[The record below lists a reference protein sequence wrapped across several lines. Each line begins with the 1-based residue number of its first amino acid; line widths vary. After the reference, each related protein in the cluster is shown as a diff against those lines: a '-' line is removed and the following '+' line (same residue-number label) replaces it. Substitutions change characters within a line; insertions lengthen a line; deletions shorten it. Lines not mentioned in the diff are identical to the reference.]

1 MTIVAT
7 SKQAPDS
14 TPKVNS
20 TRGARTDPNRKR
32 SGFPVPFIQRRPSC
46 ACGGGCPRCEEESLQ
61 ARLGIN
67 QPGDRYEREADR
79 MAERVTRASDP
90 QRPENPPAL
99 QRRAARQAEPEMVP
113 PVVHEVLRSS
123 GRPLDS
129 ATRAEMEP
137 RFGHDF
143 SQVRVHTDARAA
155 QSARAVGAQAYTVGR
170 HVVFGAGQHAP
181 GTVAAT
187 RLLAH
192 ELTHV
197 VQQGGSPVGLQRQVV
212 TAPTAPGS
220 VAEYTGPGWK
230 SVNQLGIVRVE
241 EAGAEVRGARLRGGP
256 TTAAPV
262 LHHLDENT
270 KVFIIAENPQSKW
283 VYVSVANKQYRGSSG
298 YVSEALVWRG
308 LPDPDAVLHYV
319 AEPGLGLQKLV
330 ENHEQYKD
338 YDIRTGDD
346 ARSIVMAVLVANDQD
361 SRTRGNVYLNQ
372 AKLAEAQDPGL
383 WEGIKDRADEYR
395 RVLRPILQSVELRLG
410 TKIWLP
416 GKQYIEALKEQEII
430 PTRPEWKNVA
440 IAVTKGIGGFL
451 SGLVDGFFSSI
462 IDVFVGIYDLIKTI
476 ITQAMNLISGEAI
489 RQAKEFYD
497 TVKDMSAQELL
508 AQLLEAVTMMVGDFF
523 KDFARRWTA
532 DNTYDRWYF
541 RGSVVGYVLAEVL
554 MAIFSGGAVTAVK
567 WLGKLGKLGSKLA
580 KILGAV
586 LKKVDAVLDKVPG
599 RKRTDRIDPDER
611 KGESPEKGKQ
621 LPLALSLAGGIAEAH
636 DAKDSPVSVVL
647 ASLLPL
653 KARFKWIDRFT
664 HKPKASRGHYRII
677 MVGSEYDVDRD
688 YTTEVEEEFEEA
700 GRKGAPAERPGEAR
714 GTEATSVLRS
724 RPGRATGGENLPDVR
739 GQWFPEIRDPVTG
752 RGIPGTMDIR
762 IAQIP
767 GQIARKLRR
776 IGDFKNFADFRETF
790 WKLVASDPILSKGWS
805 PRNLARMRNGRPPF
819 VHTSQAVG
827 GRSNAVYQLNHKQ
840 ALKNEG
846 DVYNLDNIE
855 IVTPLLH
862 GAIGD

>member
-1 MTIVAT
+1 MEHD
-7 SKQAPDS
+7 DS
-14 TPKVNS
+14 TG
-20 TRGARTDPNRKR
+20 TEIGH
-32 SGFPVPFIQRRPSC
+32 
-46 ACGGGCPRCEEESLQ
+46 
-61 ARLGIN
+61 
-67 QPGDRYEREADR
+67 PGDRYEREADR
-79 MAERVTRASDP
+79 MAERVARVSNP
-90 QRPENPPAL
+90 QRPEKPPVL
-99 QRRAARQAEPEMVP
+99 RRRAARYAEPAMVP
-113 PVVHEVLRSS
+113 AIVHEVLRSP
-123 GRPLDS
+123 GQPLDP
-129 ATRAEMEP
+129 ATRSEMEP
-137 RFGHDF
+137 RFGRDF
-143 SQVRVHTDARAA
+143 GPVRVHTDARAA
-155 QSARAVGAQAYTVGR
+155 ESARSVGALAYTVGR
-170 HVVFGAGQHAP
+170 DVVFGTGQYAP
-181 GTVAAT
+181 GTVAGA

-197 VQQGGSPVGLQRQVV
+197 VQQGDGHTVLQRQVV
-212 TAPTAPGS
+212 ATPPSGAA
-220 VAEYTGPGWK
+220 AYTGPSWK
-230 SVNQLGIVRVE
+230 SVNQLGVVRVE

-256 TTAAPV
+256 STSTSV

-283 VYVSVANKQYRGSSG
+283 VYVNVANKQYRGSFG

-319 AEPGLGLQKLV
+319 AEAGLGLQKLV

-361 SRTRGNVYLNQ
+361 GRTRGNVYLNQ
-372 AKLAEAQDPGL
+372 AKLAEAQDPGV
-383 WEGIKDRADEYR
+383 WEGIKDKADEYR
-395 RVLRPILQSVELRLG
+395 RVLRPILQSVELKLG

-416 GKQYIEALKEQEII
+416 GKQYVEALKEQEII
-430 PTRPEWKNVA
+430 PTRPEWKNAA
-440 IAVTKGIGGFL
+440 IAVTKGVGGFL

-462 IDVFVGIYDLIKTI
+462 LDVFVGIYDLIKTI

-497 TVKDMSAQELL
+497 TVKEMSAEELL
-508 AQLLEAVTMMVGDFF
+508 TQLKTAVTTMVGEFF
-523 KDFARRWTA
+523 KDFARRWTSN
-532 DNTYDRWYF
+532 NTYDRWYF
-541 RGSVVGYVLAEVL
+541 RGSIVGYVLAEVL

-567 WLGKLGKLGSKLA
+567 WLGKLGKLGGKLA
-580 KILGAV
+580 KILTRV
-586 LKKVDAVLDKVPG
+586 LHKVDAVLDKVPG
-599 RKRTDRIDPDER
+599 RKRTGKIDPDER
-611 KGESPEKGKQ
+611 KGGGPEKAKQ

-664 HKPKASRGHYRII
+664 YRSKASRGHYRIV

-688 YTTEVEEEFEEA
+688 YTTEVQEEFAEA
-700 GRKGAPAERPGEAR
+700 AKQGAPTDRPEGARGGEA
-714 GTEATSVLRS
+714 TTVLRS
-724 RPGRATGGENLPDVR
+724 RPGRATGGENLPDIR
-739 GQWFPEIRDPVTG
+739 GQWFPEVRDPAKG
-752 RGIPGTMDIR
+752 RGIPGTKDVR

-790 WKLVASDPILSKGWS
+790 WKLVASDPTLSKGWS
-805 PRNLARMRNGRPPF
+805 PRNLARMRDGRAPF
-819 VHTSQAVG
+819 VNPSQAVG

-840 ALKNEG
+840 ALKNAG

-855 IVTPLLH
+855 VVTPLMH
-862 GAIGD
+862 GEIGD